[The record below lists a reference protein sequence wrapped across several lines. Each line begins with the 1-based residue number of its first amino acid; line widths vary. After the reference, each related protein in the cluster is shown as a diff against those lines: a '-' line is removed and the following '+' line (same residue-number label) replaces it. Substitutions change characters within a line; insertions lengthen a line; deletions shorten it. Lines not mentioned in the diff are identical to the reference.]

1 MTGIKQAV
9 ILAGGRGKRL
19 RPITD
24 KIPKP
29 MVQINGRPFL
39 EYLVELLNENGISEI
54 VMLLGYL
61 PDKVIEHLGDGSK
74 FGIKI
79 KYSVGAVEDETGTRI
94 RNAKHLLDNK
104 FLLLYCDNYWPL
116 KLGSIL
122 DFYRRFGK
130 LAMLTAYNNRDGGGE
145 YGYKNNLTILENG
158 EVTFYG
164 QPAKSVELNAIDIG
178 FFVLD
183 KKILNFMPAHNFSF
197 QHEGLPRLI
206 AERQLA
212 AYRTDHPY
220 YPITGEKL
228 LNAAAHFLEPK
239 KVIFLDRDGVI
250 NKKMPEENYVKHWEE
265 FEFLPGALEALSLL
279 KKAGYQT
286 YIITNQRGVGRGL
299 MKESDLETLHS
310 KLAKELKEN
319 NIEFGGIYYCPH
331 DFVADCFCRKPKPGM
346 FFRAAREHH
355 LDLTKAWFVGDDQR
369 DLEAGKAAGCK
380 TILLDQNRNLL
391 RIVQEEILI

>member
-197 QHEGLPRLI
+197 QHE
-206 AERQLA
+206 
-212 AYRTDHPY
+212 
-220 YPITGEKL
+220 
-228 LNAAAHFLEPK
+228 
-239 KVIFLDRDGVI
+239 
-250 NKKMPEENYVKHWEE
+250 
-265 FEFLPGALEALSLL
+265 
-279 KKAGYQT
+279 
-286 YIITNQRGVGRGL
+286 
-299 MKESDLETLHS
+299 
-310 KLAKELKEN
+310 
-319 NIEFGGIYYCPH
+319 
-331 DFVADCFCRKPKPGM
+331 
-346 FFRAAREHH
+346 
-355 LDLTKAWFVGDDQR
+355 
-369 DLEAGKAAGCK
+369 
-380 TILLDQNRNLL
+380 
-391 RIVQEEILI
+391 